1 MKRNFLR
8 GLLICLIPIAL
19 FGAAAIFG
27 TVRQG
32 IDLAGGTIL
41 VYEVD
46 LDKTKRRQQTES
58 NDKSNKAK
66 AVVDDDAGLTRFS
79 SEDLQRLAEA
89 LKRRID
95 PVDTRNVIIR
105 PVGESRIEIIVPF
118 TPSRKKEAG
127 TEDYVQFVKDVVSR
141 VGVLEFRILAN
152 EIDDVEAVRE
162 ATELVN
168 GFSDVEADKAAKA
181 GLPPPSPV
189 RREGY
194 NVSVNNVAAENV
206 KYEWIEIG
214 KEERESLGLNIAQ
227 AETSN
232 LGRTLAASR
241 GKAVLHQGARGDRAE
256 QSTMLLF
263 SRKFVKEQPAK
274 EEIGKDIE
282 YYVLTRVS
290 DLDQVRIGGDVT
302 MTATADNQSMKWITN
317 FRFNGAG
324 DAKFG
329 AMTGRNRP
337 TTGQYVRHL
346 AILLDDKIVSAPT
359 VNSEIRG
366 GGQISGN
373 FTKDAVDRLVY
384 ILRSGALT
392 AELKPNPV
400 SENFVGPTLGR
411 DTITKGL
418 WSVGLSFLAVMAFMV
433 VYYRFAGAVACVAL
447 MINLLLTVGFMISV
461 NAAFTLAGLA
471 GIVLML
477 GMAVDANVLIYERVR
492 EEREKG
498 ANLLAAIRAGY
509 DRALPTIIDTHVSS
523 IFTAI
528 VLFVFGNDNLKGF
541 AVSLTVGLIISLFTS
556 LFVTRLIFD
565 FWLTKRWMTD
575 FRPMRLFARPNID
588 FMGIRKQMFALTVFL
603 TVAGL
608 GLFLVRGNDGLN
620 VDFRGGTVYGGRL
633 TEARGLSATG
643 GKPGILDLLAE
654 AKQAEK
660 LKVKDVIAVQDTDS
674 TVKVGALRSE
684 NTYKILYEGS
694 VEPVVVTLSNK
705 PAGDTPEEQRES
717 LRVRASSMP
726 DASVEQVIVSSLDAD
741 LATGTSKSFTIRT
754 TEKEKELVQVMLD
767 RLLRD
772 ENGVPL
778 METVKLKSTS
788 VDGSSILLEFQQPTS
803 VAYAESLMKRQFRL
817 VGREPMTGRPF
828 LATGIA
834 APTDS
839 DERKS
844 QIASG
849 KYLQVQFDVS
859 KNSEF
864 KALADTVQN
873 RADGAKVSAVL
884 GGIGIA
890 AADTPQADED
900 RAALVR
906 IADAFK
912 ATFEA
917 RPVPERLETFDAAL
931 ASDTQ
936 AKAFYA
942 IVASWVAI
950 LLYLWFRFGSW
961 TFGLAAVFCLI
972 HDLCFTLGAIA
983 LCHYL
988 HILPV
993 FGTVFQL
1000 QDFKIDLATV
1010 AALLTLIGYSVNDTI
1025 VVFDRI
1031 REVRGKNPLLTEKM
1045 INDSVNQTLSRTVL
1059 ASLTV
1064 FLVVGVLYWFGGDG
1078 VHLFAFVMVVGV
1090 IVGTYSSIY
1099 IASPLLLFFGEG
1111 QPKPELPATPVKKGK
1126 AIAAKA

>member
-58 NDKSNKAK
+58 STNQAKTK
-66 AVVDDDAGLTRFS
+66 AVAQDDDGLTRFS

-152 EIDDVEAVRE
+152 ETDDVEAVRE

-168 GFSDVEADKAAKA
+168 GQADSDADKAAKA

-194 NVSVNNVAAENV
+194 KVSVNAVEAENV
-206 KYEWIEIG
+206 KYEWIELG
-214 KEERESLGLNIAQ
+214 KEEREFLGLNNAKS
-227 AETSN
+227 EVSD
-232 LGRTLAASR
+232 LGRKLAASR
-241 GKAVLHQGARGDRAE
+241 GKAVLHEGGRGERAE
-256 QSTMLLF
+256 QSSMLLF
-263 SRKFVKEQPAK
+263 SRKFTKEQPAK
-274 EEIGKDIE
+274 EEIGKDTE

-302 MTATADNQSMKWITN
+302 MTATADNPTGNWITR
-317 FRFNGAG
+317 FRFNGVG
-324 DAKFG
+324 DSKFG
-329 AMTGRNRP
+329 AMTSRNRP
-337 TTGQYVRHL
+337 TTGQTIRNL

-359 VNSEIRG
+359 VNTEIRG
-366 GGQISGN
+366 GGQIESKSA
-373 FTKDAVDRLVY
+373 TKDSVDRLVY

-575 FRPMRLFARPNID
+575 FRPMKLFARPNIN
-588 FMGIRKQMFALTVFL
+588 FMGIRKQMFALTAFL
-603 TVAGL
+603 TFAGL
-608 GLFLVRGNDGLN
+608 GLFLVRGNNGLN

-633 TEARGLSATG
+633 SEARGLSTTG
-643 GKPGILDLLAE
+643 GKPGILDLLAD

-726 DASVEQVIVSSLDAD
+726 DASVEQVIVSSLDTD

-772 ENGVPL
+772 ESGASL

-788 VDGSSILLEFQQPTS
+788 VSGSTMLLEFQEPTS

-817 VGREPMTGRPF
+817 VGREPQTGRPF
-828 LATGIA
+828 LAEGVA

-839 DERKS
+839 EQRKS

-849 KYLQVQFDVS
+849 KYLQMRFDVA

-864 KALADTVQN
+864 KALADAVQN

-890 AADTPQADED
+890 AAESTNADED

-906 IADAFK
+906 IADGFK

-931 ASDTQ
+931 ATDTQ

-942 IVASWVAI
+942 IIASWVAI

-961 TFGLAAVFCLI
+961 TFGLAAVLCLI

-993 FGTVFQL
+993 FGTVLQL

-1111 QPKPELPATPVKKGK
+1111 QPKPELPATPVKGK
-1126 AIAAKA
+1126 ALAAKA